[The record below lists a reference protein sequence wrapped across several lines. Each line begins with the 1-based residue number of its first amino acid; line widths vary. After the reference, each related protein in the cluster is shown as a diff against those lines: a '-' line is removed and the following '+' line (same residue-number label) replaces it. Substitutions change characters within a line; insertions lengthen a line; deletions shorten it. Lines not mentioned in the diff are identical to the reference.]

1 MFSRS
6 SSRFAIVSLTLLL
19 AAASFAPARSQ
30 DGVAA
35 ANALVTQAKTR
46 LDQGR
51 YNEAA
56 ELYQRALDILERDP
70 DRNRPY
76 LMDTVGSLAAAYE
89 FQSRYVEAL
98 ELRKRAVT
106 LAEGTISRD
115 KGVALAA
122 RLNDLGMEY
131 YFLGRYPEAEPHFER
146 ALTLRET
153 ALGRSSRDVA
163 VSLNNLARIYE
174 RLGRYDDAETLHKRA
189 IAIEEK
195 AAAGEKRTA
204 GPSASRELA
213 VSLNNLALVDLKL
226 GRQAD
231 AEQLTKRA
239 LALQERILPP
249 NDRDVALSL
258 NNLSVAYRQLG
269 RAAEGEPL
277 LKRAIAIKEQ
287 IYGLDHPEV
296 ASHLIP
302 LANAYVNLGRYDE
315 AEPLYLRALAI
326 RERVYGPDHMDVASV
341 INYLARL
348 YLLMGRTT
356 QSIDSSRQAVRL
368 VVNRLN
374 RDAGSRSAPEIA
386 SLRDYFDQNIT
397 ILDRAQREQL
407 VGPEASGEAFESAQW
422 ANQSAAA
429 SALAQ
434 MAARFGAG
442 SDPLAALVRQQQ
454 DAVSELRILD
464 RSLPAELAKPENQRD
479 PKREETMRRR
489 AAELASQVEQ
499 LNRDIA
505 AQFPEY
511 ASLVSP
517 KPLAVARVQQ
527 LLGLEEAMVFFLS
540 SEKQSYVFAV
550 TRERFEWRT
559 IPVGADAM
567 AAKVTA
573 LRQGVDVDDL
583 LKSIDAG
590 KPVLFDLGVAYDMY
604 RTLLG
609 PVEAVIKDKRHL
621 LVVPTG
627 SLTALPFHLLVT
639 EQPAVAVPKLEDMP
653 TYRNAAWLIK
663 RQAVSVLPSV
673 ESLEALRAFART
685 SSASRP
691 MTGYGDPVFGTQDP
705 KPSPAQRSRPTRP
718 AKTRGY
724 ADYWR
729 GAGVDRSKLA
739 EALPELPDT
748 ADEIKE
754 VAAKLGAPATDL
766 HLGREATETAVK
778 QARLSDYRVIYFAT
792 HGLVAGEIKDLAEP
806 SLALT
811 LPKQSSTLDDGLLTA
826 SEVAQL
832 KLNADWAVL
841 SACNTV
847 AGDRPGAE
855 ALSGLARAFFYA
867 GARALLV
874 SHWKVASSA
883 ATRLTTSTFD
893 FLKADPK
900 AGPAEAL
907 RRAMLAYMEDT
918 SDPNNAYPAF
928 WAPFEVA
935 GEGAPR

>member
-1 MFSRS
+1 MFCLVPRLS
-6 SSRFAIVSLTLLL
+6 IVALVLLL
-19 AAASFAPARSQ
+19 AAANFAPARSQ
-30 DGVAA
+30 DGFAA
-35 ANALVTQAKTR
+35 AVPLVSQAKVR
-46 LDQGR
+46 LDQR
-51 YNEAA
+51 KYDEAA
-56 ELYQRALDILERDP
+56 DLYQRALTILERDP
-70 DRNRPY
+70 DKNRPY
-76 LMDTVGSLAAAYE
+76 VIDTLSNLARTYE
-89 FQSRYVEAL
+89 FQSRYVEAV
-98 ELRKRAVT
+98 ELRKRAVA
-106 LAEGTISRD
+106 LGEGSIGRD
-115 KGVALAA
+115 KGAGLANS
-122 RLNDLGMEY
+122 LNDLGMAY
-131 YFLGRYPEAEPHFER
+131 YLLGRLAEAEPLFER
-146 ALTLRET
+146 ALMIRES
-153 ALGRSSRDVA
+153 ALGRSSREFA
-163 VSLNNLARIYE
+163 VSLNNLARVYE
-174 RLGRYDDAETLHKRA
+174 RLGRYDDAEALHRRA
-189 IAIEEK
+189 IAIQEK
-195 AAAGEKRTA
+195 ATGAG
-204 GPSASRELA
+204 RELA
-213 VSLNNLALVDLKL
+213 VSLNNLALVDLKS
-226 GRQAD
+226 GRQAE

-239 LALQERILPP
+239 LTLQQKILPA
-249 NDRDVALSL
+249 NDADVAQSL

-287 IYGLDHPEV
+287 IFGLEHPEV
-296 ASHLIP
+296 AFHLIP

-326 RERVYGPDHMDVASV
+326 REKVFGPDHMDVASV
-341 INYLARL
+341 VNYLARL
-348 YLLMGRTT
+348 QFLMGRTT
-356 QSIDSSRQAVRL
+356 ESIDSSRKAVRL
-368 VVNRLN
+368 VVNRLS
-374 RDAGSRSAPEIA
+374 RDAGSRSAPEVA
-386 SLRDYFDQNIT
+386 SLRDYFEQNVA
-397 ILDRAQREQL
+397 ILDRAQRERIL
-407 VGPEASGEAFESAQW
+407 GAEAAGEAFESAQW
-422 ANQSAAA
+422 ANQSTAAT
-429 SALAQ
+429 ALAQ

-442 SDPLAALVRQQQ
+442 NDPLAAVVRRQQ

-464 RSLPAELAKPENQRD
+464 RALPAELSKPENLRD

-489 AAELASQVEQ
+489 AAELAAQVEQ
-499 LNRDIA
+499 LNKDIA

-517 KPLAVARVQQ
+517 KPLRVARVQQ
-527 LLGLEEAMVFFLS
+527 LLGPDEALVFFLS

-550 TRERFEWRT
+550 TRENFEWHT
-559 IPVGADAM
+559 IPVGAEAM

-573 LRQGVDVDDL
+573 VRQGVDVDDL

-590 KPVLFDLGVAYDMY
+590 KPVLFDLGVAYDVY
-604 RTLLG
+604 QTLLG
-609 PVEAVIKDKRHL
+609 PVESIVKSKRHL

-627 SLTALPFHLLVT
+627 ALTALPFHLLVT
-639 EQPAVAVPKLEDMP
+639 ERPAIAVPRLEDMP

-673 ESLEALRAFART
+673 ESLQALRAFART
-685 SSASRP
+685 SNAGRP
-691 MTGYGDPVFGTQDP
+691 MTGFGDPVFGPQDP
-705 KPSPAQRSRPTRP
+705 KPAPGQRGRPTRP

-729 GAGVDRSKLA
+729 GAGVDRSRLA

-748 ADEIKE
+748 ADELKA
-754 VAAKLGAPATDL
+754 VALKLGAPATDI
-766 HLGREATETAVK
+766 HLGKEATETLVK
-778 QARLSDYRVIYFAT
+778 SGPLSDYRVIYFAT

-806 SLALT
+806 SLVLS
-811 LPKQSSTLDDGLLTA
+811 LPKQSTTLDDGLLTA

-874 SHWKVASSA
+874 SHWKVASTA

-893 FLKADPK
+893 FLKADPS

-907 RRAMLAYMEDT
+907 RRAMLAYMADT

-935 GEGAPR
+935 GEGAAR

>member
-1 MFSRS
+1 M
-6 SSRFAIVSLTLLL
+6 
-19 AAASFAPARSQ
+19 
-30 DGVAA
+30 
-35 ANALVTQAKTR
+35 
-46 LDQGR
+46 
-51 YNEAA
+51 
-56 ELYQRALDILERDP
+56 
-70 DRNRPY
+70 
-76 LMDTVGSLAAAYE
+76 
-89 FQSRYVEAL
+89 
-98 ELRKRAVT
+98 
-106 LAEGTISRD
+106 
-115 KGVALAA
+115 
-122 RLNDLGMEY
+122 
-131 YFLGRYPEAEPHFER
+131 
-146 ALTLRET
+146 
-153 ALGRSSRDVA
+153 
-163 VSLNNLARIYE
+163 YE
-174 RLGRYDDAETLHKRA
+174 RLGRYDDAEALHRRA
-189 IAIEEK
+189 IAIQEK
-195 AAAGEKRTA
+195 AAGAG
-204 GPSASRELA
+204 RELA
-213 VSLNNLALVDLKL
+213 VSLNNLALIDLKS
-226 GRQAD
+226 GRQAE

-239 LALQERILPP
+239 LALQQKILPA
-249 NDRDVALSL
+249 NDADVAQSL

-287 IYGLDHPEV
+287 IFGPDHPEV
-296 ASHLIP
+296 AFHLIP

-326 RERVYGPDHMDVASV
+326 REKVFGPDHMDVASV

-348 YLLMGRTT
+348 QFLMGRTT
-356 QSIDSSRQAVRL
+356 ESINSSRKAVRL

-374 RDAGSRSAPEIA
+374 RDSGSRSAPEVA
-386 SLRDYFDQNIT
+386 SLRDYFDQNVA
-397 ILDRAQREQL
+397 ILDRAQRERVL
-407 VGPEASGEAFESAQW
+407 GAEASGEAFESAQW
-422 ANQSAAA
+422 ANQSTAAT
-429 SALAQ
+429 ALAQ

-442 SDPLAALVRQQQ
+442 NDPLAAVVRRQQ

-464 RSLPAELAKPENQRD
+464 RALPAELSKPENLRD

-489 AAELASQVEQ
+489 TAELATEVEQ
-499 LNRDIA
+499 LNKDIA
-505 AQFPEY
+505 AQFPQY

-517 KPLAVARVQQ
+517 KPLRVARVQQ
-527 LLGLEEAMVFFLS
+527 LLGPDEALVFFLS

-550 TRERFEWRT
+550 TREGFEWHT
-559 IPVGADAM
+559 IPVGAEAM

-573 LRQGVDVDDL
+573 VRQGVDVDDL

-590 KPVLFDLGVAYDMY
+590 KPVLFDLGVAYDVY
-604 RTLLG
+604 QTLLG
-609 PVEAVIKDKRHL
+609 PVESLVKNKRHL
-621 LVVPTG
+621 LMVPTG
-627 SLTALPFHLLVT
+627 ALTALPFHLLVT
-639 EQPAVAVPKLEDMP
+639 ERPAVAVPRLEDMP

-685 SSASRP
+685 SNAGRP
-691 MTGYGDPVFGTQDP
+691 MTGFGDPVFGPEDP
-705 KPSPAQRSRPTRP
+705 KPAPGQRGRPTRRS
-718 AKTRGY
+718 KTRGY

-729 GAGVDRSKLA
+729 GAGVDRSRLA

-748 ADEIKE
+748 ADELKA
-754 VAAKLGAPATDL
+754 VALKLGAPASDI
-766 HLGREATETAVK
+766 HLGKEATETLVK
-778 QARLSDYRVIYFAT
+778 SAQLSDYRVIYFAT

-806 SLALT
+806 SLVLS
-811 LPKQSSTLDDGLLTA
+811 LPKQSTTLDDGLLTA

-874 SHWKVASSA
+874 SHWKVASTA

-893 FLKADPK
+893 FLKADPS

-907 RRAMLAYMEDT
+907 RRAMLAYMADT

-935 GEGAPR
+935 GEGAAR